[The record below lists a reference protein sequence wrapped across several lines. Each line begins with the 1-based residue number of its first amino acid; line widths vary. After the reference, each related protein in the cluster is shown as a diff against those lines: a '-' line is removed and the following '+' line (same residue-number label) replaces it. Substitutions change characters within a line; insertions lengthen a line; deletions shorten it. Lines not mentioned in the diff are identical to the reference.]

1 MLRNEVHSE
10 VPLTCSPN
18 WSLPSYGYLEFATR
32 RSDDPSAGNEAMPES
47 TEVTFQVTICLDDIS
62 LPFLH
67 GLMRIALVKARVI
80 FLLSEPLRRD
90 GQLEVT

>member
-32 RSDDPSAGNEAMPES
+32 RSDDPSAGNEEMPEA
-47 TEVTFQVTICLDDIS
+47 TEVTFQVTMCLDDIS
-62 LPFLH
+62 LLFFH
-67 GLMRIALVKARVI
+67 GLMRIALVNAKT
-80 FLLSEPLRRD
+80 LN
-90 GQLEVT
+90 